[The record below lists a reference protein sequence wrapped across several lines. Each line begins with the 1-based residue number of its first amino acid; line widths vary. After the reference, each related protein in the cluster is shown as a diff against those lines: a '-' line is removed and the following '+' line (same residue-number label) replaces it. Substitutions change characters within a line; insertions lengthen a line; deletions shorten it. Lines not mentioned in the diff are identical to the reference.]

1 MELQV
6 TILQVMEKVFE
17 NKILLT
23 KRDVAYA
30 LGVSVGTVTNLVKEE
45 KIPYIKFGGKASN
58 IRFDIAAIATWIE
71 NGNPKTRV
79 AS

>member
-17 NKILLT
+17 NQVLLT
-23 KRDVAYA
+23 KKDVAYA
-30 LGVSVGTVTNLVKEE
+30 LGVSVGTVTNLVREE

-58 IRFDIAAIATWIE
+58 IRFDITAIATWIE
-71 NGNPKTRV
+71 NRNPKKEG